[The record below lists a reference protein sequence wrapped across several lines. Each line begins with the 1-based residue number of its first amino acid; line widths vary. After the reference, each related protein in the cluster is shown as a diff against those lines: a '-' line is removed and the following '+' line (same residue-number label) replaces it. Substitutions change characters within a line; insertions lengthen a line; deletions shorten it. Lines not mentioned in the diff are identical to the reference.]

1 MIENSAK
8 NIKTDK
14 YTYNLPQE
22 KIAKY
27 PLEERADSKLLI
39 YSKGTISDDTF
50 NNIGRH
56 LECGTTLVFN
66 DTRVIRARLPFR
78 KRTGAS
84 IEIFCL
90 EPYAPSDYH
99 LSLSSQ
105 NCCSWICLVGNS
117 KKWKK
122 GPVTM
127 EIIHKGVKVTVSAT
141 REEKVKDGNIIR
153 FSWQNSNLT
162 MGEILES
169 GGHIPVPPYLGR
181 DDEEIDILRYQTV
194 YSKTEGSVA
203 APTAGLHF
211 TDGLIKQLMASG
223 ITREQVTLHVGAGT
237 FVPVKT
243 ETIGGHKMHT
253 EHFSVTCSTIQNLLR
268 GSVIAV
274 GTTTVRTL
282 ESLYWLGVILLESDP
297 LPDHLP
303 VVPQWAP
310 YRKYKRDYS
319 LAEALAALI
328 SYIDKKGESS
338 ACTST
343 SIIIVPGYSFRIV
356 KGVITNYHMP
366 GSTLLLLV
374 AALVG
379 DSWRN
384 IYDHALGNGY
394 RFLSYGDSS
403 LLLP

>member
-8 NIKTDK
+8 KIKTDN
-14 YTYNLPQE
+14 YNYNLPQK

-27 PLEERADSKLLI
+27 PLEERDDSKLLI
-39 YSKGTISDDTF
+39 YSKGVITDDTF
-50 NNIGRH
+50 HNIGRH
-56 LECGTTLVFN
+56 LESGTTLVFN

-78 KRTGAS
+78 KKTGAS

-162 MGEILES
+162 MGEILEG

-253 EHFSVTCSTIQNLLR
+253 EHFSVTRSTIQNLLR